1 MSETVSLKVLKCPSC
16 GANLKAPNATDVITC
31 VYCGN
36 SIVPVAESSVFG
48 QGGPAGVVRV
58 EGIRSAA
65 SALAYAEQFFEEY
78 DWEAFAYAQGLTV
91 SEIDKLADTMK
102 TSSADDKNTW
112 FLCFRAVAIPFLRKA
127 TGCQQI
133 LDALVE
139 EYRQDDLDAYSKFDA
154 YKRIAATLTDCKAG
168 VLANLEKFLAKAVTY
183 GATPAEV
190 ARLQAHLG
198 SIQAMPLP
206 VQYRAIED
214 IPAIQAFLA
223 EKNAKILAALAAKG
237 IQAEFAYNRAQELIR
252 EKNYVAAL
260 NVLLA
265 LEGYA
270 DSKDLI
276 EKIDKYF
283 LLSDVLEVE
292 GELYFF
298 RKNDSE
304 YTSFDLYPTA
314 QGQICGKPIIH
325 NISNIITNYAD
336 MLYYLDAG
344 GRLKRYHLSGRKE
357 EQISTA
363 QFKSNDFYI
372 HKYTAFLLANQGGEY
387 GHQRYSIVEL
397 DLATGATATLAE
409 NVSSI
414 LSLTG
419 NKLAYTF
426 AFKPA
431 NESEYSNPRIITHV
445 TNVETRETLVL
456 GEGEITIEG
465 YLDNYVVFTRPAPN
479 ESNRNLFLKA
489 MDAPDSMQLVE
500 QNIYR
505 FCGIIAGRLF
515 YYVGNS
521 RNQTLIHI
529 LPDGTQRKEWPLY
542 IHKVLFEQG
551 GWLYFIRKVGYN
563 AILCKSRLD
572 GCQFTI
578 IAADIEEFIGIK
590 NGYLYYINDVSDLVR
605 VRMDG
610 SNLQKLCD
618 DVETVL
624 SVQEDRILFI
634 SVDDRITTSTFEQ
647 TTTKVV
653 KSIYA
658 VDFSGSGKIKLAYN
672 VSGAKRYDDGTVYYI
687 ATQELPGPYDQTTTY
702 LESLYRLDMA
712 TQNGEKLLDLQV
724 KKEKSSGS
732 FGFGLIIGIMAVAFL
747 FAIIGLATESMGL
760 TMVGFLV
767 GFLSLTFGLMMKLSE
782 KE

>member
-36 SIVPVAESSVFG
+36 SIVPVAEATPFG

-133 LDALVE
+133 LEALVE

-154 YKRIAATLTDCKAG
+154 YKRIAATLTDRKAG
-168 VLANLEKFLAKAVTY
+168 ILAELEKFLAKAITY

-198 SIQAMPLP
+198 SIQAMSLP
-206 VQYRAIED
+206 VQYRANED

-223 EKNAKILAALAAKG
+223 EKNAKILASLAAKG
-237 IQAEFAYNRAQELIR
+237 IQAEFAYSRSNELIR

-292 GELYFF
+292 GQLYYF
-298 RKNDSE
+298 RKHDSE
-304 YTSFDLYPTA
+304 YTAFDLYPTA
-314 QGQICGKPIIH
+314 QGNVCGKPIIR
-325 NISNIITNYAD
+325 NIGNVITNYAD
-336 MLYYLDAG
+336 LLYYVDTN
-344 GRLKRYHLSGRKE
+344 GRLKRCHLAACTE
-357 EQISTA
+357 EQISDA
-363 QFKSNDFYI
+363 HFKTDEVHI
-372 HKYTAFLLANQGGEY
+372 HNRTAFLLADLGGEY
-387 GHQRYSIVEL
+387 GHHRYNIVAL
-397 DLATGATATLAE
+397 DLATGTTRVLVE
-409 NVSSI
+409 NCSSI
-414 LSLTG
+414 VSLSG

-426 AFKPA
+426 AIKAA
-431 NESEYSNPRIITHV
+431 NEGEYSKPRTVTHV
-445 TNVETRETLVL
+445 TNVETMETMVL

-479 ESNRNLFLKA
+479 ESNRNLFLKS
-489 MDAPDSMQLVE
+489 MDAPDSMRLIE

-505 FCGIIAGRLF
+505 FCDIIAGRLF

-521 RNQTLIHI
+521 RNQTLINI

-572 GCQFTI
+572 GSCFTI
-578 IAADIEEFIGIK
+578 VAADIEEFVSIK
-590 NGYLYYINDVSDLVR
+590 NGYLYYINDVSNLVR

-618 DVETVL
+618 DVERVL
-624 SVQEDRILFI
+624 SVQEDRILFV

-672 VSGAKRYDDGTVYYI
+672 VSAAKNYDDGTVYYTAI
-687 ATQELPGPYDQTTTY
+687 RELPGTYDQPTY
-702 LESLYRLDMA
+702 LESLYRLDVTA
-712 TQNGEKLLDLQV
+712 QNGDKLLDLQV
-724 KKEKSSGS
+724 KKEESSGS

-747 FAIIGLATESMGL
+747 LAIIGLVTESSAL

-767 GFLSLTFGLMMKLSE
+767 GFLSLTFGLVMKLSE